1 MNGEKKS
8 LIEASKNVALHGA
21 GRAQAPTISETSDP
35 AEVAIGLILEAGVAT
50 RDQEARVAQAIRD
63 MEQIIRT
70 QLQKLREVEKR
81 ASDAEAGLDQTRE
94 EMNALIERLSL
105 ARDSLAGLR
114 DAVLAR
120 EDALAAMNERAEIA
134 KQQALDMSAVLSM
147 LIEEIRSRLP
157 NKFDTGP

>member
-21 GRAQAPTISETSDP
+21 GRAQAPISETSDP

-94 EMNALIERLSL
+94 EMNALIERLSQ

-157 NKFDTGP
+157 NKFDPGP

>member
-8 LIEASKNVALHGA
+8 LVEASKTVALHGA
-21 GRAQAPTISETSDP
+21 GRAQALTPQTSDP

-50 RDQEARVAQAIRD
+50 RDQEARVAQAVRD

-70 QLQKLREVEKR
+70 QLQSLREVEKR

-94 EMNALIERLSL
+94 EMNALIERLSQ

-120 EDALAAMNERAEIA
+120 EEALAAMNERAEIA

-147 LIEEIRSRLP
+147 LIEEIKSRLP
-157 NKFDTGP
+157 NKFDMGP